1 MTKLKDYTLQIV
13 LCLGVAVPVMC
24 CATIGFTSESFNPPA
39 PVTVTS
45 NDGGNYGAIPLESSE
60 GWQVRLRA
68 L

>member
-13 LCLGVAVPVMC
+13 LCLGVAVPVLC
-24 CATIGFTSESFNPPA
+24 CATIGFTSESFDA
-39 PVTVTS
+39 PKVTTISS

>member
-13 LCLGVAVPVMC
+13 LCLGVAVPVLC
-24 CATIGFTSESFNPPA
+24 CATVGFTSERFETPQPT
-39 PVTVTS
+39 TVSS
-45 NDGGNYGAIPLESSE
+45 NDGGGYGAIPLESSE